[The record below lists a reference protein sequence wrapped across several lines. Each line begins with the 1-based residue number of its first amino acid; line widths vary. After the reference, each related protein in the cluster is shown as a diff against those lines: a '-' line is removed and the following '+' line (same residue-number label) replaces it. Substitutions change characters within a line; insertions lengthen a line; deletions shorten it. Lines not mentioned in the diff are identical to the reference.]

1 VAEPDAPLGPTRHR
15 APHRTP
21 HLPHRPERP
30 ERSGRDAVAAPPL
43 PAHVTTPLLDLLT
56 AQALDQD
63 YAVAARRRA
72 EAAAAGS
79 GASGD
84 PGEDDATGD
93 RRSRRRA
100 GLPALVAVAVLGML
114 ITVAAVE
121 TDRGR
126 GAQESDRAELIEE
139 AGLRRD
145 ALGEQQDRLAELRDA
160 NVADA
165 AALADLTATEE
176 SFDARLA
183 RLRSVTGYGAVTGPG
198 IRLTFEDPPD
208 GDPADDMTQ
217 VLDGLWNAGAEAVAI
232 NGRRVATLT
241 RVASTGPAVSL
252 DGRSLDPPYVVE
264 AIGDPQTMP
273 ARFAESSSGAEF
285 TQLSELLFF
294 DVELETVDDL
304 ELPAASLPVGLDL
317 GVDGGSE
324 LPERSTP

>member
-1 VAEPDAPLGPTRHR
+1 MAEPTASPGPTRHR
-15 APHRTP
+15 APHRAP
-21 HLPHRPERP
+21 HLPHRPERA
-30 ERSGRDAVAAPPL
+30 ERPPRDDVPAPPL

-56 AQALDQD
+56 AQALDED

-72 EAAAAGS
+72 EAAAATS
-79 GASGD
+79 
-84 PGEDDATGD
+84 EDDGGTADAGPP
-93 RRSRRRA
+93 RRRA

-126 GAQESDRAELIEE
+126 GAQESDRAGLIEE
-139 AGLRRD
+139 AELRRD

-160 NVADA
+160 NVTDA

-176 SFDARLA
+176 SFDTRLA

-198 IRLTFEDPPD
+198 VRLTFEDPPD

-232 NGRRVATLT
+232 NGRRIGTLT

-294 DVELETVDDL
+294 DVQLETVDEL
-304 ELPAASLPVGLDL
+304 ELPAASLPPGLDL
-317 GVDGGSE
+317 GADDERE